1 MVYTVNAQG
10 QRIDMMSST
19 QDPNPLPTSTE
30 VAPSSVVITQPPAP
44 AAQSTDSSVGIT
56 QPPAPAAQS
65 TDSSVGIPQPPQL
78 RDPPPAPVPTVLAT
92 EDSLLHPNT
101 STPTQSDNQSF
112 LSGCRYVP
120 IYL

>member
-30 VAPSSVVITQPPAP
+30 VAPSSVV
-44 AAQSTDSSVGIT
+44 IT